1 MSRPVLRSERMA
13 ARLQKATAVACFVI
27 AAGLLALSVLRADAA
42 RAGLGSSPA
51 MQRVVAG

>member
-1 MSRPVLRSERMA
+1 MA

-51 MQRVVAG
+51 MQQVVAG